1 MAGNILIFA
10 LAALAVYRAARMLAD
25 EEGPFSLFARLRGA
39 VDPDQRTWVG
49 RGLNCPLCIGLWLA
63 LPVALALS
71 TDWLLWWFGLAG
83 AAAWLH
89 RQER

>member
-1 MAGNILIFA
+1 MALTFIIASF
-10 LAALAVYRAARMLAD
+10 AVYRVARALAD
-25 EEGPFSLFARLRGA
+25 EDGPFDVFAQLRGLI
-39 VDPDQRTWVG
+39 DPDQRTWIG
-49 RGLNCPLCIGLWLA
+49 RGLNCPLCLGGWLA
-63 LPVALALS
+63 LPLALALS